1 MEQQEAKRASVN
13 ADWSEPNPF
22 FTASAADVGPPSVTA
37 ESDTDSPVVPA
48 GLSVGKRSSLEL
60 TELKAIG
67 DAQLNSGMES
77 AAMSVLDGHALRSDE

>member
-22 FTASAADVGPPSVTA
+22 FTASA
-37 ESDTDSPVVPA
+37 DSPVVPA